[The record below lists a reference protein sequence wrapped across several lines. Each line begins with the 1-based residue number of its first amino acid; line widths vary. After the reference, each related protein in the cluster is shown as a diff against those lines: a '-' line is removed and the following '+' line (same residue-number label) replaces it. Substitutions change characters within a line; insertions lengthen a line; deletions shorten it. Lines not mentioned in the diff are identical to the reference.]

1 MYLRIDTMDAVL
13 VEFDADGQVRFD
25 HAGWSKPTRQEIR
38 AIIHAA
44 QHEIEQ
50 LTDLV
55 DILEHAT
62 QSGPKS

>member
-1 MYLRIDTMDAVL
+1 VL
-13 VEFDADGQVRFD
+13 VEFDPDGQVRFED
-25 HAGWSKPTRQEIR
+25 GVWAKPTRQEIR

-55 DILEHAT
+55 DVLEHTA
-62 QSGPKS
+62 QSGQK

>member
-1 MYLRIDTMDAVL
+1 MHLRIDTMDAVL
-13 VEFDADGQVRFD
+13 VEFDPDGQVRFEVG
-25 HAGWSKPTRQEIR
+25 GWAKPTRQEIR

-55 DILEHAT
+55 DVLEHTA
-62 QSGPKS
+62 QSSQK